1 MSLARAQNAK
11 KKNVRSLTLDEVAQ
25 WAAARG
31 FEAYRAAQI
40 VGWLYN
46 RPLTPVSDMHNLPE
60 AVRAALDEDFD
71 TSLPEQALLQ
81 HSCDDTRKML
91 VGLSDRRVVESVLIP
106 REERLTLCI
115 SSQVGCALDCA
126 FCATARLGLVRN
138 LEPFEIVAQ
147 VMMARELARPH
158 PLTNYVFMGM
168 GEPLANYDRLVRA
181 IEIMTARWGL
191 GISPRR
197 ITVSTAGLVPQ
208 MERLVAETD
217 VHIAISLGSARND
230 VRDLLMPINRRYPLE
245 VLIGACKRLGL
256 PRRKRITFEYTLLE
270 DVNDSLSDADA
281 IARLLRGVAV
291 KVNLIPFNEFEG
303 SGFRCPS
310 HEKVLA
316 FQERLLAAGIHTTVR
331 VSRGRDIAAA
341 CGQLAATQAGA

>member
-1 MSLARAQNAK
+1 MPVARK
-11 KKNVRSLTLDEVAQ
+11 KQNVRSLTLDEVTA
-25 WAAARG
+25 WSAARG
-31 FEAYRAAQI
+31 FEPYRSSQV

-46 RPLTPVSDMHNLPE
+46 RPLTPVAEMHNLPA
-60 AVRAALDEDFD
+60 AVREALEEDFD
-71 TSLPEQALLQ
+71 TGIPEQALLQ

-91 VGLSDRRVVESVLIP
+91 VGLADARVVESVLIP
-106 REERLTLCI
+106 REDRITLCI

-138 LEPFEIVAQ
+138 LEPYEIVCQ
-147 VMMARELARPH
+147 VMMARQIADPH

-208 MERLVAETD
+208 MERLVADTD
-217 VHIAISLGSARND
+217 VHIAISLGSARNEI
-230 VRDLLMPINRRYPLE
+230 RDELMPINRRYPLE
-245 VLIGACKRLGL
+245 TLIGACKRLGL

-270 DVNDSLSDADA
+270 GVNDAVEDADA
-281 IARLLRGVAV
+281 IVRLLRGVAV

-310 HEKVLA
+310 EQTVSA
-316 FQERLLAAGIHTTVR
+316 FQERLLDAGIHTTVR

-341 CGQLAATQAGA
+341 CGQLAATRG